1 MRNYYIVKSGR
12 LKREANSLMFEY
24 FEKDETQTDEEN
36 IETRANVKRVPVPIE
51 TIDCVY
57 VFGEVDF
64 NTKLINFFSQKNI
77 IIHFFNYYGYY
88 TGSFYPKEFLL
99 SGEILVKQSEH
110 YLDSEKRL
118 ELAKEFIRGASYGTI
133 QNLKRYKEKTG
144 DILARVENLN
154 ESLYN
159 NSINTISG
167 LMGIEGNI
175 KEAYYK
181 AFPLIINQKIDFTK
195 RVKHPPDNMMNALI
209 SFVNSMIY
217 TQTLKEIYKSQLNPT
232 VSFLHEPF
240 YRRFSLALDIAEI
253 FKPIYGDRVI
263 FDLLNNNMLKKEH
276 FDKDLNYAYL
286 KEDGKKI
293 VIKAMEEKLD
303 TTITHKKLNKK
314 VSYRSI
320 IRYEAYKLVKHF
332 LGEEEYKSFRI
343 WW

>member
-118 ELAKEFIRGASYGTI
+118 ELAKEFIRGDSYGTI
-133 QNLKRYKEKTG
+133 QNLK
-144 DILARVENLN
+144 
-154 ESLYN
+154 
-159 NSINTISG
+159 IN
-167 LMGIEGNI
+167 
-175 KEAYYK
+175 K
-181 AFPLIINQKIDFTK
+181 
-195 RVKHPPDNMMNALI
+195 
-209 SFVNSMIY
+209 
-217 TQTLKEIYKSQLNPT
+217 
-232 VSFLHEPF
+232 
-240 YRRFSLALDIAEI
+240 
-253 FKPIYGDRVI
+253 
-263 FDLLNNNMLKKEH
+263 
-276 FDKDLNYAYL
+276 
-286 KEDGKKI
+286 
-293 VIKAMEEKLD
+293 
-303 TTITHKKLNKK
+303 
-314 VSYRSI
+314 
-320 IRYEAYKLVKHF
+320 
-332 LGEEEYKSFRI
+332 
-343 WW
+343 